1 VLLDGGIQ
9 LHEYAPALLHT
20 KMMIIDTIWATVGS
34 TNFDN
39 RSMAMNDE
47 LNVIFY
53 DQPIAKRLEEI
64 FSNDL
69 SHSKK
74 ISRQYLE
81 NRGWFARFLG
91 ILTSPIHGY
100 F

>member
-1 VLLDGGIQ
+1 
-9 LHEYAPALLHT
+9 
-20 KMMIIDTIWATVGS
+20 MMTIDSMWATVGS

-47 LNVIFY
+47 LNAIFY
-53 DQPIAKRLEEI
+53 DAPMAKRLEEM
-64 FSNDL
+64 FLNDL

-74 ISRQYLE
+74 VSREHLE

-91 ILTSPIHGY
+91 ILTSPVHDY

>member
-1 VLLDGGIQ
+1 
-9 LHEYAPALLHT
+9 
-20 KMMIIDTIWATVGS
+20 VGS

-53 DQPIAKRLEEI
+53 DEPIAKRLQET

-69 SHSKK
+69 VHSKK
-74 ISRQYLE
+74 VSREHVE

-91 ILTSPIHGY
+91 ILTSPVQDY